1 MVGDVRDIINF
12 LKKSMFVS
20 PWYDS
25 GTMNQA
31 RALEVLKTGA
41 NVFLTGEPGAGKT
54 YVINQ
59 YIAWL
64 EACGL
69 HVAVTASTGI
79 AATHIGGMTIHSWS
93 GAGARDTL
101 TQYDL
106 DQIVGREATVKRVK
120 KAHVLV
126 IDEISMLDGKLLDMV
141 DVICRTIRQRKDA
154 FGGLQ
159 VIFVGDFFQ
168 LPPVT
173 RQGDMMRYAFESRA
187 WLESRPLVCYLT
199 EQHRQEDELLLGLLS
214 SIRRNEIEE
223 DHYTLL
229 NEQTD
234 IAYEG
239 VEPTKLY
246 THNADVDA
254 VNATKLAALPGR
266 AKTYTMVGR
275 GSKPLLEV
283 LVKNCL
289 SPDTLT
295 VKEDAMV
302 MCTKNNFEAG
312 YVNGTLA
319 RVVGFDN
326 STDAHPI
333 IETLDGR
340 RILMEPMSWDVIEDG
355 KIRASIEQIPLRLAW
370 AITVHKSQGMS
381 LDAAEVD
388 LSKAFVFGQG
398 YVALSRVRSLSGLK
412 VLGMHPNALQVD
424 PKVVTRDRQFHMDSE
439 YTEDTFVAMS
449 DDNLLTLQTQFITS
463 CGGKLPSAD
472 TVILPGKRA
481 VKERAKKLS
490 TYEETKSRW
499 QAGETLR
506 SIAKNREINIG
517 TIAEHIEKLVADGN
531 LVVADLERA
540 IAELDVSGHA
550 IKKICEA
557 IAVHGSDKL
566 KPLYEATDEQYG
578 YDLIRLVRAYHR
590 QAVAV

>member
-1 MVGDVRDIINF
+1 
-12 LKKSMFVS
+12 
-20 PWYDS
+20 
-25 GTMNQA
+25 MNQA
-31 RALEVLKTGA
+31 RALDILKTGA

-69 HVAVTASTGI
+69 SVAVTASTGI

-106 DQIVGREATVKRVK
+106 DQIVSREATVKRVK
-120 KAHVLV
+120 KAKVLV

-187 WLESRPLVCYLT
+187 WLEARTLVCYLT
-199 EQHRQEDELLLGLLS
+199 EQHRQEDELLLSLLT

-239 VEPTKLY
+239 IEPTRLY

-266 AKTYTMVGR
+266 ARTYTMSGR
-275 GSKPLLEV
+275 GSKTLLEV

-289 SPDTLT
+289 SPETLT
-295 VKEDAMV
+295 LKEDAMV

-319 RVVGFDN
+319 RVTAFD
-326 STDAHPI
+326 AGGQPI
-333 IETLDGR
+333 IETTEGR
-340 RILMEPMSWDVIEDG
+340 KIVMETTTWDVIEDG
-355 KIRASIEQIPLRLAW
+355 KMRASIEQYPLRLAW

-388 LSKAFVFGQG
+388 LSRAFVYGQG
-398 YVALSRVRSLSGLK
+398 YVALSRVRSLGGLK
-412 VLGMHPNALQVD
+412 ILGMHPNALQVD
-424 PKVVTRDRQFHMDSE
+424 PKVVNKDKQFRADSE
-439 YTEDTFVAMS
+439 TAEDTF
-449 DDNLLTLQTQFITS
+449 LTMPDEELQTLHTQFVTAL
-463 CGGKLPSAD
+463 GGKLPSPD
-472 TVILPGKRA
+472 TVIVAGKRA
-481 VKERAKKLS
+481 VKERVKKLS
-490 TYEETKSRW
+490 TYEETKLRW
-499 QAGETLR
+499 QDGKTLKA
-506 SIAKNREINIG
+506 IAKEREIAIG
-517 TIAEHIEKLVADGN
+517 TIIEHIDKLVEGGDLTAD
-531 LVVADLERA
+531 DLTRA
-540 IAELDVSGHA
+540 VRELDGDGVGEAAIVKA
-550 IKKICEA
+550 IKE
-557 IAVHGSDKL
+557 HGDEKL
-566 KPLYEATDEQYG
+566 KPLYEATGEQYG
-578 YDLIRLVRAYHR
+578 YDLIRLVRALYR
-590 QAVAV
+590 K

>member
-1 MVGDVRDIINF
+1 
-12 LKKSMFVS
+12 
-20 PWYDS
+20 
-25 GTMNQA
+25 MNQA
-31 RALEVLKTGA
+31 RALDILKTGA

-69 HVAVTASTGI
+69 SVAVTASTGI

-106 DQIVGREATVKRVK
+106 DQIVSREATVKRVK
-120 KAHVLV
+120 KAKVLV

-187 WLESRPLVCYLT
+187 WLESRTLVCYLT
-199 EQHRQEDELLLGLLS
+199 EQHRQEDELLLSLLS
-214 SIRRNEIEE
+214 SIRRNDIEE
-223 DHYTLL
+223 SHYTLL

-239 VEPTKLY
+239 IEPTRLY

-266 AKTYTMVGR
+266 ARTYTMSGR

-289 SPDTLT
+289 SPETLT
-295 VKEDAMV
+295 LKEDAMV

-319 RVVGFDN
+319 RVTAFD
-326 STDAHPI
+326 AGGQPI
-333 IETLDGR
+333 IETMEGR
-340 RILMEPMSWDVIEDG
+340 KIVMETTTWDVIEDG
-355 KIRASIEQIPLRLAW
+355 KMRASIEQYPLRLAW

-388 LSKAFVFGQG
+388 LSRAFVYGQG
-398 YVALSRVRSLSGLK
+398 YVALSRVRTLGGLK

-424 PKVVTRDRQFHMDSE
+424 PKVVNKDKQFRADSE
-439 YTEDTFVAMS
+439 TAEDTFLSMP
-449 DDNLLTLQTQFITS
+449 DEELLTLHTQFVTAL
-463 CGGKLPSAD
+463 GGKLPSAD
-472 TVILPGKRA
+472 TVIVAGKRA
-481 VKERAKKLS
+481 VKERVKKLS
-490 TYEETKSRW
+490 TYEETKLRW
-499 QAGETLR
+499 QDGKTLKA
-506 SIAKNREINIG
+506 IAKEREIAIG
-517 TIAEHIEKLVADGN
+517 TIIEHIDKLVEGGDLTAD
-531 LVVADLERA
+531 DLTRA
-540 IAELDVSGHA
+540 VRELDPDGVGETAIVKA
-550 IKKICEA
+550 IKEIGDE
-557 IAVHGSDKL
+557 KL
-566 KPLYEATDEQYG
+566 KPLYEATGEQYG
-578 YDLIRLVRAYHR
+578 YDLIRLVRALYR
-590 QAVAV
+590 K